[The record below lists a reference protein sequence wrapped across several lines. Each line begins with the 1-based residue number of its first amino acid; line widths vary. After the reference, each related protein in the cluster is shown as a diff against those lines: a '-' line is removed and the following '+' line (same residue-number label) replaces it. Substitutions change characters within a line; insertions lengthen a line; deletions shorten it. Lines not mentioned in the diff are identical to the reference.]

1 MRRSH
6 SRPNGR
12 LYCGG
17 CARNNGGRHEKN
29 FICRRKVFLKKFG
42 RISAAG
48 LFRSIA
54 VFLLGIVTVL
64 ALAFAVYGYERDGVY
79 YYTTGF
85 DYLQFNEL
93 AGTQLICAIVCILL
107 LAVGALAAVFAVI
120 ALLLKGKGARRLTDA
135 CGVLCV
141 VFLCAYMVIGFVVC
155 GEQETMRDDAALSYS
170 TALYIPFAIG
180 AALLVLYFAVGIPL
194 ALRGKKK
201 AQRAAE
207 GSSAESASA
216 EPVVAAPVATPAA
229 VSAAPTVATAAPVAS
244 AAPAVMAAG
253 SAAVQGRVQ
262 NVPDA
267 PAAEEKAGSVRP
279 AEEPAK
285 SRAVPVSRME
295 RVRYLE
301 GIVPTLLSYKELYD
315 GGVLTEEEF
324 RSFRSLLLWENCRC
338 SGMPLRP

>member
-1 MRRSH
+1 M
-6 SRPNGR
+6 
-12 LYCGG
+12 
-17 CARNNGGRHEKN
+17 
-29 FICRRKVFLKKFG
+29 KKFG

-64 ALAFAVYGYERDGVY
+64 ALAFAVYGYEGRDY
-79 YYTTGF
+79 YYATGF
-85 DYLQFNEL
+85 DYLMFGGDTDAEFV
-93 AGTQLICAIVCILL
+93 CSIVSILL
-107 LAVGALAAVFAVI
+107 LAVGAFSAVFAVV

-135 CGVLCV
+135 LGVLCV
-141 VFLCAYMVIGFVVC
+141 VFLCVYMVLGFVIC
-155 GEQETMRDDAALSYS
+155 GEREAAQSEGYAYS
-170 TALYIPFAIG
+170 TTTYIPFAIG

-201 AQRAAE
+201 AQCAAE

-216 EPVVAAPVATPAA
+216 ESVVAAPVATPAA
-229 VSAAPTVATAAPVAS
+229 VSAAPTVAAAAPVAS
-244 AAPAVMAAG
+244 AAPAAMAAG
-253 SAAVQGRVQ
+253 SAAVQGGVQ
-262 NVPDA
+262 SVPHV
-267 PAAEEKAGSVRP
+267 PAADEVPVRP

>member
-1 MRRSH
+1 MK
-6 SRPNGR
+6 
-12 LYCGG
+12 
-17 CARNNGGRHEKN
+17 E
-29 FICRRKVFLKKFG
+29 FG

-64 ALAFAVYGYERDGVY
+64 ALAFAVYGYEGRDY
-79 YYTTGF
+79 YYATGF
-85 DYLQFNEL
+85 DYLMFGGDTDAEFV
-93 AGTQLICAIVCILL
+93 CSIVSILL
-107 LAVGALAAVFAVI
+107 LAVGAFSAVFAVV

-135 CGVLCV
+135 LGVLCV
-141 VFLCAYMVIGFVVC
+141 VFLCVYMVLGFVIC
-155 GEQETMRDDAALSYS
+155 GEREAAQSEGNVYS
-170 TALYIPFAIG
+170 TTTYIPFAIG

-201 AQRAAE
+201 AQCAAE

-216 EPVVAAPVATPAA
+216 ESVVAAPVATPAA
-229 VSAAPTVATAAPVAS
+229 VSAAPTVAAAAPVAS
-244 AAPAVMAAG
+244 AAAAAPVAMAAG
-253 SAAVQGRVQ
+253 SAVVQGRVQ

-267 PAAEEKAGSVRP
+267 PAAEEKAGSVLL

>member
-1 MRRSH
+1 M
-6 SRPNGR
+6 
-12 LYCGG
+12 
-17 CARNNGGRHEKN
+17 
-29 FICRRKVFLKKFG
+29 KKFG

-64 ALAFAVYGYERDGVY
+64 ALAFAVYGYEGRDY
-79 YYTTGF
+79 YYATGF
-85 DYLQFNEL
+85 DYLMFGGDTDAEFV
-93 AGTQLICAIVCILL
+93 CSIVSILL
-107 LAVGALAAVFAVI
+107 LAVGAFSAVFAVV

-135 CGVLCV
+135 LGVLCV
-141 VFLCAYMVIGFVVC
+141 VFLCVYMALGFVIC
-155 GEQETMRDDAALSYS
+155 GEREAAQSEGYVYS
-170 TALYIPFAIG
+170 TTTYIPFAIG

-201 AQRAAE
+201 AQCAAE

-216 EPVVAAPVATPAA
+216 ESVVAAPVATPAA
-229 VSAAPTVATAAPVAS
+229 VSAAPTVAAAAPVA
-244 AAPAVMAAG
+244 MAAG

-267 PAAEEKAGSVRP
+267 PAAEEKAGSVLL

>member
-29 FICRRKVFLKKFG
+29 FICLRKVFLKKFG

-64 ALAFAVYGYERDGVY
+64 ALAFAVYGNERDGVY
-79 YYTTGF
+79 YYYDYATGF
-85 DYLQFNEL
+85 GYLQFNEL

-155 GEQETMRDDAALSYS
+155 GEQETMRDDAALSYT

-216 EPVVAAPVATPAA
+216 EPVDAAPVTTPAA
-229 VSAAPTVATAAPVAS
+229 VSAAPTVAA
-244 AAPAVMAAG
+244 AAPAAMAAG
-253 SAAVQGRVQ
+253 SAVVQGRVQ

-267 PAAEEKAGSVRP
+267 PAAEEKAGPVLS

>member
-17 CARNNGGRHEKN
+17 CVRNNGGRHEKN

-54 VFLLGIVTVL
+54 AFLLGIVTVL
-64 ALAFAVYGYERDGVY
+64 ALAFAVYGYEGRDY
-79 YYTTGF
+79 YYATGF
-85 DYLQFNEL
+85 AYLMFGGDTDAEFV
-93 AGTQLICAIVCILL
+93 CSIVSILL
-107 LAVGALAAVFAVI
+107 LAVGAFSAVFAVV

-135 CGVLCV
+135 LGVLCV
-141 VFLCAYMVIGFVVC
+141 VFLCVYMVLGFVIC
-155 GEQETMRDDAALSYS
+155 GEREAAQSEGYVYS
-170 TALYIPFAIG
+170 TTTYIPFAIG

-216 EPVVAAPVATPAA
+216 ESVVAAPVATPAA
-229 VSAAPTVATAAPVAS
+229 VSAVPTVAAVAPAAPVAS
-244 AAPAVMAAG
+244 AAMAAG
-253 SAAVQGRVQ
+253 SAAVQGGVQ
-262 NVPDA
+262 SVPHV
-267 PAAEEKAGSVRP
+267 PAAEEKAGSVLP

>member
-1 MRRSH
+1 M
-6 SRPNGR
+6 
-12 LYCGG
+12 
-17 CARNNGGRHEKN
+17 
-29 FICRRKVFLKKFG
+29 KKFG

-64 ALAFAVYGYERDGVY
+64 ALAFAVYGYEGRDY
-79 YYTTGF
+79 YYATGF
-85 DYLQFNEL
+85 DYLMFGGDTDAEFV
-93 AGTQLICAIVCILL
+93 CSIVSILL
-107 LAVGALAAVFAVI
+107 LAVGAFSAVFAVV

-135 CGVLCV
+135 LGVLCV
-141 VFLCAYMVIGFVVC
+141 VFLCVYMALGFVIC
-155 GEQETMRDDAALSYS
+155 GEREAAQSEGYVYS
-170 TALYIPFAIG
+170 TTTYIPFAIG

-201 AQRAAE
+201 AQCAAE

-216 EPVVAAPVATPAA
+216 ESVVAAPVATPAA
-229 VSAAPTVATAAPVAS
+229 VSAAPTVAAAAPVA
-244 AAPAVMAAG
+244 MAAG

-267 PAAEEKAGSVRP
+267 PAAEEKAGPVLS

>member
-1 MRRSH
+1 M
-6 SRPNGR
+6 
-12 LYCGG
+12 
-17 CARNNGGRHEKN
+17 
-29 FICRRKVFLKKFG
+29 KKFG

-64 ALAFAVYGYERDGVY
+64 ALAFAVYGYEGRDY
-79 YYTTGF
+79 YYATGF
-85 DYLQFNEL
+85 DYLMFGGDTDAEFV
-93 AGTQLICAIVCILL
+93 CSIVSILL
-107 LAVGALAAVFAVI
+107 LAVGAFSAVFAVV
-120 ALLLKGKGARRLTDA
+120 ALLMKGKGARRLTDA
-135 CGVLCV
+135 LGVLCV
-141 VFLCAYMVIGFVVC
+141 VFLCAYMVIGFIVC
-155 GEQETMRDDAALSYS
+155 GEQETMRDDAELSYS

-216 EPVVAAPVATPAA
+216 ESVVAAPVATPAA
-229 VSAAPTVATAAPVAS
+229 VSAAPTVAAAAPVAS
-244 AAPAVMAAG
+244 AAPAAMAAG
-253 SAAVQGRVQ
+253 SAVVQGRVQ

-267 PAAEEKAGSVRP
+267 PAAEEKAGPVLS

>member
-1 MRRSH
+1 M
-6 SRPNGR
+6 
-12 LYCGG
+12 
-17 CARNNGGRHEKN
+17 
-29 FICRRKVFLKKFG
+29 KKFG

-79 YYTTGF
+79 YYTAGF
-85 DYLQFNEL
+85 DYLQLNEL

-141 VFLCAYMVIGFVVC
+141 VFLCAYMVIGFIVC

-201 AQRAAE
+201 AQCAAE

-216 EPVVAAPVATPAA
+216 GSVVAAPVATLAAVSVTEPVAPAA
-229 VSAAPTVATAAPVAS
+229 VAAPVAFAAS
-244 AAPAVMAAG
+244 ATPAAMAAEP
-253 SAAVQGRVQ
+253 AAVQGRVQ

-267 PAAEEKAGSVRP
+267 PAAEEKAGSVLL

-315 GGVLTEEEF
+315 GGVLTGEEF

>member
-1 MRRSH
+1 M
-6 SRPNGR
+6 
-12 LYCGG
+12 
-17 CARNNGGRHEKN
+17 
-29 FICRRKVFLKKFG
+29 KKFG

-54 VFLLGIVTVL
+54 VFLLGIVTVF
-64 ALAFAVYGYERDGVY
+64 ALAFAVYGYEGRDY
-79 YYTTGF
+79 YYATGF
-85 DYLQFNEL
+85 DYLQLNEL

-107 LAVGALAAVFAVI
+107 LAVGAFAAAFAVI

-141 VFLCAYMVIGFVVC
+141 VFLCVYMVLGFVIC
-155 GEQETMRDDAALSYS
+155 GEREAAQSEGYVYS
-170 TALYIPFAIG
+170 TTTYIPFAIG

-216 EPVVAAPVATPAA
+216 GSVVAAPVATPAA
-229 VSAAPTVATAAPVAS
+229 VSAAPTVAA
-244 AAPAVMAAG
+244 AAPAAMAAG

-267 PAAEEKAGSVRP
+267 PAAEEKAGSVLP

-324 RSFRSLLLWENCRC
+324 RNFKSLLLWENCRC

>member
-1 MRRSH
+1 M
-6 SRPNGR
+6 
-12 LYCGG
+12 
-17 CARNNGGRHEKN
+17 
-29 FICRRKVFLKKFG
+29 KKFG

-54 VFLLGIVTVL
+54 VFLLGIVTVF

-85 DYLQFNEL
+85 DYLQLNEL

-107 LAVGALAAVFAVI
+107 LAVGAFSAVFAVV

-135 CGVLCV
+135 LGVLCV
-141 VFLCAYMVIGFVVC
+141 VFLCVYMVIGFIVC

-194 ALRGKKK
+194 ALHGKKK

-216 EPVVAAPVATPAA
+216 ESVVAAPVATPAA
-229 VSAAPTVATAAPVAS
+229 VSAAPTVAAAAPVAS
-244 AAPAVMAAG
+244 AAPAAMAAG
-253 SAAVQGRVQ
+253 SAVVQGRVQ

-267 PAAEEKAGSVRP
+267 PAAEEKAGSVLP

-324 RSFRSLLLWENCRC
+324 RSFRSLLPIASATASERALFSERF
-338 SGMPLRP
+338 S

>member
-1 MRRSH
+1 MK
-6 SRPNGR
+6 
-12 LYCGG
+12 
-17 CARNNGGRHEKN
+17 E
-29 FICRRKVFLKKFG
+29 FG

-79 YYTTGF
+79 YYTAGF
-85 DYLQFNEL
+85 DYLQLNEL

-120 ALLLKGKGARRLTDA
+120 ALLLKGKGARRLKDA

-141 VFLCAYMVIGFVVC
+141 VFLCVYMVLGFVIC
-155 GEQETMRDDAALSYS
+155 GEREAAQSEGYVYS
-170 TALYIPFAIG
+170 TTTYIPFAIG

-194 ALRGKKK
+194 ALHGKKK
-201 AQRAAE
+201 AQRMAA

-216 EPVVAAPVATPAA
+216 EPVVAAPVAALAA
-229 VSAAPTVATAAPVAS
+229 VSAAPTVAAAAPVAS
-244 AAPAVMAAG
+244 AAPAAMAAG
-253 SAAVQGRVQ
+253 SAVVQGRVQ
-262 NVPDA
+262 NVADV
-267 PAAEEKAGSVRP
+267 PAAEEAVPVLP
-279 AEEPAK
+279 AEESAK

-315 GGVLTEEEF
+315 GGVLTGEEF
-324 RSFRSLLLWENCRC
+324 RSFKSLLLWENCRC
-338 SGMPLRP
+338 S

>member
-1 MRRSH
+1 M
-6 SRPNGR
+6 
-12 LYCGG
+12 
-17 CARNNGGRHEKN
+17 
-29 FICRRKVFLKKFG
+29 KKFG

-64 ALAFAVYGYERDGVY
+64 ALAFAVYGYEGRDY
-79 YYTTGF
+79 YYATGF
-85 DYLQFNEL
+85 DYLMFGGDTDAEFV
-93 AGTQLICAIVCILL
+93 CSIVSILL
-107 LAVGALAAVFAVI
+107 LAVGAFSAVFAVV

-135 CGVLCV
+135 LGVLCV
-141 VFLCAYMVIGFVVC
+141 VFLCVYMALGFVIC
-155 GEQETMRDDAALSYS
+155 GEREAAQSEGYVYS
-170 TALYIPFAIG
+170 TTTYIPFAIG

-201 AQRAAE
+201 AQCAAE

-216 EPVVAAPVATPAA
+216 ESVVAAPVATPAA
-229 VSAAPTVATAAPVAS
+229 VSAAPTVAVAAPVA
-244 AAPAVMAAG
+244 MAAG
-253 SAAVQGRVQ
+253 SAVVQGRVQ

-267 PAAEEKAGSVRP
+267 PAAEEKAGPVLS

>member
-1 MRRSH
+1 M
-6 SRPNGR
+6 
-12 LYCGG
+12 
-17 CARNNGGRHEKN
+17 
-29 FICRRKVFLKKFG
+29 KKFG

-85 DYLQFNEL
+85 DYLQLNEL

-141 VFLCAYMVIGFVVC
+141 VFLCVYMVLGFVIC

-194 ALRGKKK
+194 ALHGKKK
-201 AQRAAE
+201 ARCAAE
-207 GSSAESASA
+207 GSSAESVSA
-216 EPVVAAPVATPAA
+216 EPVVAAPVTTPAA
-229 VSAAPTVATAAPVAS
+229 VSAAPTVAA
-244 AAPAVMAAG
+244 AAPAAMAAG
-253 SAAVQGRVQ
+253 SAAVRGGVQ
-262 NVPDA
+262 SVPHV
-267 PAAEEKAGSVRP
+267 PAAEEKAGPVLS

>member
-1 MRRSH
+1 M
-6 SRPNGR
+6 
-12 LYCGG
+12 
-17 CARNNGGRHEKN
+17 
-29 FICRRKVFLKKFG
+29 KKFG

-85 DYLQFNEL
+85 DYLQLNEL

-107 LAVGALAAVFAVI
+107 LAVGAFAAVFAVI

-135 CGVLCV
+135 LGVLCV
-141 VFLCAYMVIGFVVC
+141 VFLCVYMALGFVIC
-155 GEQETMRDDAALSYS
+155 GEQETMRGDAALSYS

-180 AALLVLYFAVGIPL
+180 TALLVLYFAVGIPL

-216 EPVVAAPVATPAA
+216 ESVVAAPVATPAA
-229 VSAAPTVATAAPVAS
+229 VSAAPTVAAAAPVAS
-244 AAPAVMAAG
+244 AAPAAMAAG
-253 SAAVQGRVQ
+253 SAVVQGRVQ

-267 PAAEEKAGSVRP
+267 PAAEEKAGSVLL

>member
-1 MRRSH
+1 M
-6 SRPNGR
+6 
-12 LYCGG
+12 
-17 CARNNGGRHEKN
+17 
-29 FICRRKVFLKKFG
+29 KKFG

-85 DYLQFNEL
+85 DYLQLNEL

-107 LAVGALAAVFAVI
+107 LAVGAFAAAFAVI

-141 VFLCAYMVIGFVVC
+141 VFLCVYMVLGFVIC
-155 GEQETMRDDAALSYS
+155 GEREAAQSEGYVYS
-170 TALYIPFAIG
+170 TTTYIPFAIG

-201 AQRAAE
+201 AQCAAE

-216 EPVVAAPVATPAA
+216 ESVVAAPVATPAA
-229 VSAAPTVATAAPVAS
+229 VSAAPTVAAAAPVAS
-244 AAPAVMAAG
+244 AAPAAMAAG
-253 SAAVQGRVQ
+253 SAVVQGRVQ

-267 PAAEEKAGSVRP
+267 PAAEEKAGSVLS

>member
-1 MRRSH
+1 M
-6 SRPNGR
+6 
-12 LYCGG
+12 
-17 CARNNGGRHEKN
+17 
-29 FICRRKVFLKKFG
+29 KKFG

-64 ALAFAVYGYERDGVY
+64 ALAFAVYGYEGRDY
-79 YYTTGF
+79 YYATGF
-85 DYLQFNEL
+85 DYLMFGGDTDAEFV
-93 AGTQLICAIVCILL
+93 CSIVSILL
-107 LAVGALAAVFAVI
+107 LAVGAFSAVFAVV

-135 CGVLCV
+135 LGVLCV
-141 VFLCAYMVIGFVVC
+141 VFLCVYMVLGFVIC
-155 GEQETMRDDAALSYS
+155 GEREAAQSEGYVYS
-170 TALYIPFAIG
+170 TTTYIPFAIG

-194 ALRGKKK
+194 ALHGKKK

-216 EPVVAAPVATPAA
+216 EPVVAAPVAAPAA
-229 VSAAPTVATAAPVAS
+229 VSAAPTVAVAAPVA
-244 AAPAVMAAG
+244 MAAG
-253 SAAVQGRVQ
+253 SAVVQGRVQ

-324 RSFRSLLLWENCRC
+324 RSFRSLLLWENCRW

>member
-1 MRRSH
+1 M
-6 SRPNGR
+6 
-12 LYCGG
+12 
-17 CARNNGGRHEKN
+17 
-29 FICRRKVFLKKFG
+29 KKFG

-85 DYLQFNEL
+85 YYLQLNEL

-107 LAVGALAAVFAVI
+107 LAVGAFAAVFAVI

-135 CGVLCV
+135 LGVLCV
-141 VFLCAYMVIGFVVC
+141 VFLCVYMALGFVIC
-155 GEQETMRDDAALSYS
+155 GEQETMRGDAALSYS

-180 AALLVLYFAVGIPL
+180 TALLVLYFAVGIPL

-216 EPVVAAPVATPAA
+216 ESVVAAPVATPAA
-229 VSAAPTVATAAPVAS
+229 VSAAPTVAAAAPVAS
-244 AAPAVMAAG
+244 AAPAAMAAG
-253 SAAVQGRVQ
+253 SAVVQGRVQ

-267 PAAEEKAGSVRP
+267 PAAEEKAGSVLL